1 MTAQQPAAGEVSP
14 KEQSSSELSASE
26 TTALPLAGSAR
37 GTAGTVLITG
47 TTSGVGLHALK
58 SLVDRGWTVVTAN
71 RDPVRAAAAADSLAI
86 DSARVHH
93 LRIDIGDL
101 DSVRV
106 GVETLVPSL
115 GLPLDVLVINAA
127 IYQPRLKQPQWSPQG
142 YELSMATN
150 HLGHFLLI
158 QLLLEDLKRSSP
170 PSRRVV
176 IMGTVAAN
184 SKELGGK
191 IPIPAPADLGDLS
204 GFKAGFK
211 APIAMAS
218 GKSFK
223 PGKAYKDSK
232 LCNMITT
239 QELHRR
245 LHTSTGIVF
254 SSLYP
259 GCVADSP
266 LFRHTPPAFQTIFP
280 WFQKNITGGYVS
292 QALAGE
298 RLAQV
303 VADPAFS
310 VSGVHW
316 SWGNRQKKDGKQFGQ
331 ELSDKASHP
340 ATAEAMWTTSL
351 QLVGLA

>member
-1 MTAQQPAAGEVSP
+1 MATPSSGVPATP
-14 KEQSSSELSASE
+14 
-26 TTALPLAGSAR
+26 
-37 GTAGTVLITG
+37 GTVLITG
-47 TTSGVGLHALK
+47 TTSGVGLHTTKALI
-58 SLVDRGWTVVTAN
+58 DRGWTVVTAN
-71 RDPVRAAAAADSLAI
+71 RDPVRAAAAADALGIPA
-86 DSARVHH
+86 DRLHH
-93 LRIDIGDL
+93 LRIDLGDL
-101 DSVRV
+101 DSVSV
-106 GVETLVPSL
+106 GVETLVDSL
-115 GLPLDVLVINAA
+115 GLPLDALVINAA
-127 IYQPRLKQPQWSPQG
+127 VYKPRLKQPERSPQG

-158 QLLLEDLKRSSP
+158 QLLLPKIQESRH

-176 IMGTVAAN
+176 ILGTVTAN

-211 APIAMAS
+211 APIAMAN
-218 GKSFK
+218 GKPFK

-245 LHTSTGIVF
+245 LHGSTGIVF

-259 GCVADSP
+259 GCVADTP
-266 LFRHTPPAFQTIFP
+266 LFRNTPRAFQTIFP

-298 RLAQV
+298 RVAQV
-303 VADPAFS
+303 VADPAFAT
-310 VSGVHW
+310 SGVHW
-316 SWGNRQKKDGKQFGQ
+316 SWGNRQKQGGKQFSQ
-331 ELSDKASHP
+331 ELSDKASDP
-340 ATAEAMWTTSL
+340 EVAQGVWDLSL
-351 QLVGLA
+351 QLVGLAD